1 MPRFDHTCFRLVPLG
16 HQEELLH
23 LHDTPLAP
31 GDGRT
36 QPRCSRVK
44 PLGHGLSLL
53 AELKLESMEQSI
65 LQVLAGYSADTEQ
78 EASEFRAEPLAGCSC
93 FPPCGTL
100 PPELLWEDWV
110 ILEIG
115 AFQVVL
121 DEDVLF
127 MLAEIVA
134 INNT

>member
-1 MPRFDHTCFRLVPLG
+1 M
-16 HQEELLH
+16 
-23 LHDTPLAP
+23 
-31 GDGRT
+31 
-36 QPRCSRVK
+36 K

-53 AELKLESMEQSI
+53 AQLELESLKQRL
-65 LQVLAGYSADTEQ
+65 LQVLGGHGADTEQ
-78 EASEFRAEPLAGCSC
+78 EASEFRAEPPAGCSC

-121 DEDVLF
+121 DEDVLS
-127 MLAEIVA
+127 MLA
-134 INNT
+134 